1 MPTIA
6 IITRADHTVAT
17 FYEDVEPNQA
27 KFGGPWGWPDHT
39 VHVEV
44 PSSMDPSVVRA
55 VPLGEKEYT
64 FEVDDEKLQTKLT
77 QQWQQLRWERNSR
90 LANCDWTHT
99 LDAPITLEQRESWAE
114 YRRTLRALP
123 GLTVDPFK
131 PMWPLSPSDPVPVP
145 IPVPIPT
152 EVTEPVPEE
161 VTVPIP
167 TEVLE
172 PVPLEVTEPVPTDV
186 LEPVPTEV
194 LEPVPAEVLEPVPA
208 EVLEPVPTEVLE
220 PVPAEVLEPVPTE
233 VLEPVPEEVT
243 EPAPEP
249 VPTEVLE

>member
-131 PMWPLSPSDPVPVP
+131 PMWPLSPSDPIP
-145 IPVPIPT
+145 IPVPTEVTDPAPAEVLEPIPT
-152 EVTEPVPEE
+152 EV
-161 VTVPIP
+161 P
-167 TEVLE
+167 TE
-172 PVPLEVTEPVPTDV
+172 V

-194 LEPVPAEVLEPVPA
+194 LEPIPAEVLEPVPIDVLEPVHA

-220 PVPAEVLEPVPTE
+220 PVPAEVLEPVP
-233 VLEPVPEEVT
+233 EEVT